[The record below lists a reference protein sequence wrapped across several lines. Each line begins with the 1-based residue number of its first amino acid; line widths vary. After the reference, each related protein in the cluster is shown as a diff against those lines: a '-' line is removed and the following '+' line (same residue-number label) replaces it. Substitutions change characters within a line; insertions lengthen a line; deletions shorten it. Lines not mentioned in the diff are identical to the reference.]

1 MKYYYVAIK
10 LVSSSIK
17 IARFLVRIWPWF
29 SVDRPMSGALGEFPQ
44 TPQYPPTHPV
54 WAGWLC

>member
-10 LVSSSIK
+10 IVSSSVK
-17 IARFLVRIWPWF
+17 IARFLGRCWPWF
-29 SVDRPMSGALGEFPQ
+29 SVDHPVPGALGVFPQ
-44 TPQYPPTHPV
+44 TPQSPPAHPF